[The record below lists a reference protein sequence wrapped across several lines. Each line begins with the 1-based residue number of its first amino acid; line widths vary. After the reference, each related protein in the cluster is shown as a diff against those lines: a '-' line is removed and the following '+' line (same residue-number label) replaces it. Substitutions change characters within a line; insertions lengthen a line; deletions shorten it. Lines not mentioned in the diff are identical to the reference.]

1 MSDQGAMRFP
11 TTRWTLLDQAA
22 RGEGEVRH
30 KALADLLR
38 LYVGPIRAFIIARRG
53 VSPDQADDIL
63 QDFLSVKWLEQDLL
77 SRAQREKGRFRS
89 YLLTALD
96 HFISNWFRKHRR
108 GGSGMLGV
116 GRRERFAN
124 PARMSPPHRARPQD
138 QFDLVWAQQ
147 VVQTAIERMRAEC
160 SAGGRPDVWAVFEA
174 RLLGPIL
181 GESAPPAYAELV
193 QRFNFQTP
201 AQAQNL
207 LVTAKRTFTRTLR
220 AVILEY
226 EGAES
231 DVDAEL
237 RDLQEIL
244 ARPRVLNEC
253 VFRP

>member
-1 MSDQGAMRFP
+1 MRFP

-22 RGEGEVRH
+22 RGNGDVRH
-30 KALADLLR
+30 RALADLLR

-77 SRAQREKGRFRS
+77 SRAQRDKGRFRS

-96 HFISNWFRKHRR
+96 HFISNWYRKRR
-108 GGSGMLGV
+108 VDRPGALAIGVAADSEAGGAD
-116 GRRERFAN
+116 E
-124 PARMSPPHRARPQD
+124 PAAPGGRPQD

-160 SAGGRPDVWAVFEA
+160 NTNGRQDVWAVFEA

-181 GESAPPAYAELV
+181 GEAPPPAYAELV
-193 QRFNFQTP
+193 QRFGFQTP

-207 LVTAKRTFTRTLR
+207 LVTAKRTFMRTLR

-244 ARPRVLNEC
+244 ARPRG
-253 VFRP
+253 

>member
-1 MSDQGAMRFP
+1 MRFP

-22 RGEGEVRH
+22 RGDGEVRH

-77 SRAQREKGRFRS
+77 SRARRDKGRFRS

-96 HFISNWFRKHRR
+96 HFISNWFRKRR
-108 GGSGMLGV
+108 SEGPGAAAIGAAADPESAGDEPAAPGG
-116 GRRERFAN
+116 
-124 PARMSPPHRARPQD
+124 RPQD

-147 VVQTAIERMRAEC
+147 VVQTAIERMRGDC
-160 SAGGRPDVWAVFEA
+160 NTNGRQDVWAVFEA

-181 GESAPPAYAELV
+181 GEAQPPAYVELV
-193 QRFNFQTP
+193 QRFGFQTP

-207 LVTAKRTFTRTLR
+207 LVTAKRTFTRALR

-244 ARPRVLNEC
+244 ARPRG
-253 VFRP
+253 